1 MTMTTE
7 SPAFDAAES
16 TQAIARRG
24 RVLEGA
30 TRFGVP
36 GATGRVSRC
45 RRDVVDD
52 GRRRGGLDEPRQRS
66 ECSRS
71 TCCRGGSAARFDVPR
86 RRRHRSPSALGAGLH
101 GHRCQRGRDRHRYR
115 PGRRLSGPGK
125 LVAAV
130 DFSDERTDPSTTFV
144 DNFGHGTHLAGI
156 IAGRSPDADPAVAA
170 EHPEWFL
177 GVAPDAGI
185 VSVKV
190 AGRDGSLSPAALI
203 SGIDWVIANADD
215 LDIRVI
221 NLAFDGASSNART
234 ETELAAAVERAW
246 NAGIVVVTAAGN
258 GGADSGGL
266 AAPAS
271 DPYVIAVGGLEATD
285 DGFVVADFTS
295 RGDGVRNPD
304 IAAPGA
310 HIESLRAPGSYAD
323 VEHPEGFV
331 DQQRFLASGS
341 SQAAAVAA
349 GVAALLLDENP
360 ALTPDQVK
368 AAMVASATYLA
379 GVSHRA
385 VGAGVISTVDAAS
398 VAPTTSVQTWEPILS
413 SGPLPHVP
421 GTVIDLQPT
430 SSAWASSAWA
440 SSAWAS
446 SAWASSAWASSA
458 WASSAWASS
467 AWASSA
473 WASSAWASSAWASS
487 AWASSA
493 WASSAWASS
502 AWASSAW
509 ASSAWASS
517 ACGRVLRGRVLRGRV
532 VRGRVLRGRVV
543 RGRVAAWASS
553 AWASF
558 CVGEFCVGEFCVGEF
573 CVGEFCV
580 GEFCVGE

>member
-7 SPAFDAAES
+7 SPAFDAAQS

-24 RVLEGA
+24 RVWRGPRDSEYRAPLGSYLAVAATLSMMAAGA
-30 TRFGVP
+30 VALTNLDDGP
-36 GATGRVSRC
+36 GPVAQPVAAADLPLGSMYH
-45 RRDVVDD
+45 VVD
-52 GRRRGGLDEPRQRS
+52 GVG
-66 ECSRS
+66 
-71 TCCRGGSAARFDVPR
+71 ARALWKQGFTGTDVNVAVIDTGIAPVD
-86 RRRHRSPSALGAGLH
+86 A
-101 GHRCQRGRDRHRYR
+101 
-115 PGRRLSGPGK
+115 LSGPGK

-130 DFSDERTDPSTTFV
+130 DFSDERADPATAFV

-221 NLAFDGASSNART
+221 NLAFDGAGSNART

-323 VEHPEGFV
+323 VEHPEGYV

-368 AAMVASATYLA
+368 AAMVASANYLG
-379 GVSHRA
+379 GVSRSA
-385 VGAGVISTVDAAS
+385 VGAGVISAVDAAS
-398 VAPTTSVQTWEPILS
+398 VTPTTSVQTWEPTVS
-413 SGPLPHVP
+413 SGPLPRVP
-421 GTVIDLQPT
+421 DTVVDLQPT
-430 SSAWASSAWA
+430 SSSWMSSSWM
-440 SSAWAS
+440 SSSWMS
-446 SAWASSAWASSA
+446 SSWMSSSWMSSS
-458 WASSAWASS
+458 WMSSSWMSS
-467 AWASSA
+467 SWMSSS
-473 WASSAWASSAWASS
+473 WMSSSWD
-487 AWASSA
+487 
-493 WASSAWASS
+493 
-502 AWASSAW
+502 
-509 ASSAWASS
+509 
-517 ACGRVLRGRVLRGRV
+517 
-532 VRGRVLRGRVV
+532 
-543 RGRVAAWASS
+543 
-553 AWASF
+553 
-558 CVGEFCVGEFCVGEF
+558 
-573 CVGEFCV
+573 
-580 GEFCVGE
+580 

>member
-1 MTMTTE
+1 MMMITE
-7 SPAFDAAES
+7 SS
-16 TQAIARRG
+16 TPQTEVSTPTVVRRG
-24 RVLEGA
+24 RVWKGPRPATDRAPRGA
-30 TRFGVP
+30 YLAAAAAVSMIAGGAVSMAHLDNGP
-36 GATGRVSRC
+36 GAAAQPAAADVPLGSMYR
-45 RRDVVDD
+45 VVDD
-52 GRRRGGLDEPRQRS
+52 IG
-66 ECSRS
+66 
-71 TCCRGGSAARFDVPR
+71 ARALWEQGFTGAGVNVAVIDTGVAPVD
-86 RRRHRSPSALGAGLH
+86 ALG
-101 GHRCQRGRDRHRYR
+101 
-115 PGRRLSGPGK
+115 GPDK

-130 DFSDERTDPSTTFV
+130 DLSDERAHASTVFV

-156 IAGRSPDADPAVAA
+156 IAGRSPDADPVVAA
-170 EHPEWFL
+170 QHPEWFL

-185 VSVKV
+185 VSIKV

-221 NLAFDGASSNART
+221 NLAVDGASNNPRT

-258 GGADSGGL
+258 DGAGSGGL

-323 VEHPEGFV
+323 VDHPEGYV

-368 AAMVASATYLA
+368 AAMVASAVPLA
-379 GVSHRA
+379 GAGESA
-385 VGAGVISTVDAAS
+385 VGAGVISAIDAAS
-398 VAPTTSVQTWEPILS
+398 VAPTTSVQTWERTVS
-413 SGPLPHVP
+413 SGQLPDVP
-421 GTVIDLQPT
+421 GAVVDLQPS

-440 SSAWAS
+440 
-446 SAWASSAWASSA
+446 
-458 WASSAWASS
+458 
-467 AWASSA
+467 
-473 WASSAWASSAWASS
+473 
-487 AWASSA
+487 
-493 WASSAWASS
+493 
-502 AWASSAW
+502 
-509 ASSAWASS
+509 
-517 ACGRVLRGRVLRGRV
+517 
-532 VRGRVLRGRVV
+532 
-543 RGRVAAWASS
+543 
-553 AWASF
+553 
-558 CVGEFCVGEFCVGEF
+558 
-573 CVGEFCV
+573 
-580 GEFCVGE
+580 